1 MTDTVI
7 EGKPAMLYT
16 RSGWFGIA
24 ALVIASG
31 CAPLSQSRRAEAPQR
46 AASHTD
52 PDRKAAAG
60 ECLAALRA
68 SLAHDRREAANEAL
82 SGFLAATA
90 RGALPTSGTFKGPDG
105 VTYDVGTISDS
116 ETWPAGLIDH
126 VEPIRPSRRTSP
138 LRWTGWGVPVIG
150 VCKPDR
156 AQEPFAPRQGYR
168 LPVTVVA
175 DLKRRS
181 HVSHVKIRLLNP
193 ETTESSLIGGKRRP
207 IAGDLQAPNIATFAL
222 RNPLR
227 AGIRWLISANRFD
240 YPTNLIFCQPYDP
253 GRIPVVLIHGLLSTP
268 EMWGGVIRSLNA
280 DPLIRRNFQFWYFF
294 YPTGQPI
301 PLSAAELRRDLRA
314 AASRY
319 NPRRGIV
326 LVGHSMGGIL
336 SRAQVSGS
344 GGSAI
349 FDRVFGSD
357 APRVARHLPN
367 APLLRESLFFDHD
380 KNVTRA
386 IFICTPHQGS
396 HMATAG
402 PVGFLTALIRL
413 PDNVVHTLS
422 DIADIVTTHDLR
434 RPPTSICGLSPRSA
448 FLEALNDRPI
458 EVPHHTILGDRE
470 RGDSPNSSDGVV
482 RYSSAHLAT
491 AESEAII
498 PAGHGAFRHPEAISE
513 IARILRQDLL
523 REN

>member
-1 MTDTVI
+1 MTDAVV
-7 EGKPAMLYT
+7 EEKPAMLLPLS
-16 RSGWFGIA
+16 RWLGVA

-31 CAPLSQSRRAEAPQR
+31 CAPLSTSRRDVAPQGG
-46 AASHTD
+46 AARTE
-52 PDRKAAAG
+52 PGRKSTAG
-60 ECLAALRA
+60 KCLAALRV
-68 SLAHDRREAANEAL
+68 SLADGRRDAANDAL
-82 SGFLAATA
+82 RGFLAAA
-90 RGALPTSGTFKGPDG
+90 AKNSLPESGPFQGPDG
-105 VTYDVGTISDS
+105 ATYLAEIVSNS
-116 ETWPAGLIDH
+116 ETWPPGLIDQLA
-126 VEPIRPSRRTSP
+126 PIRPSHGTSP
-138 LRWTGWGVPVIG
+138 LRWPGWGVPMIG

-156 AQEPFAPRQGYR
+156 AREPFAPRKGYR

-175 DLKRRS
+175 DLKSRGRVC
-181 HVSHVKIRLLNP
+181 HVRIRFLNP
-193 ETTESSLIGGKRRP
+193 ETASRSLIGGKRRP
-207 IAGDLQAPNIATFAL
+207 IAGDLQAPNIATFAV

-240 YPTNLIFCQPYDP
+240 YPTNLIFSQPYDP
-253 GRIPVVLIHGLLSTP
+253 GRIPVVLVHGLLSTP

-280 DPLIRRNFQFWYFF
+280 DPFIRGNFQFWYFF

-314 AASRY
+314 VESRY
-319 NPRRGIV
+319 HPRRGII

-336 SRAQVSGS
+336 SRAQVSSS
-344 GGSAI
+344 GGRAV
-349 FDRVFGSD
+349 FDRVFGTD
-357 APRVARHLPN
+357 APRVAAHLPK
-367 APLLRESLFFDHD
+367 APLLRESLFFDRD
-380 KNVTRA
+380 KNVTRT
-386 IFICTPHQGS
+386 IFICTPHRGS

-448 FLEALNDRPI
+448 FLEALNERPI
-458 EVPHHTILGDRE
+458 EVPHHTILGDRG

-498 PAGHGAFRHPEAISE
+498 PAGHGAFRHPKAIAE
-513 IARILRQDLL
+513 IARILHLHLIQR
-523 REN
+523 N